1 MKSKISIITIIA
13 FSAAVYFLTA
23 CGSANLTDGDFSDD
37 NSQSSS
43 NTQSNSANRI
53 ASANVVDV
61 GEEDAGTADISGF
74 VWNDTNSNGLQDEQE
89 VGVAGVQA
97 SLRRSNGTLLDIV
110 YTDSEGIYTF
120 ADVRAGEYYLG
131 FTSNADQ
138 TFTNKDVGEDDTA
151 DSDVDPVSGQT
162 DSFSFTASSASD
174 WDVGLLTATEAA
186 EVQALLVV
194 GPNPEDFPPGY
205 NPLTGLPADDPSLM
219 ALRPIFISISHFPPS
234 QTRPPTGISF
244 SPYVVELTTLHG
256 QTRLFVLFWGE
267 YPSVESAD
275 PYSVRIEGVR
285 SGRVFYEDFR
295 RLFNACT
302 ITGGAD
308 PEVAA
313 QIYTCAHA
321 STTNADDIGA
331 AGLSINRLQ
340 NIAEQSAIG
349 LEPPNLTGN
358 LFDPQAPTGGQ
369 PAHTFLMFYNKFNQT
384 KWVYDAELG
393 GYLRY
398 QNSIADIDVFTLSTD
413 RLTDEPIVR
422 ENVIVLFTK
431 HHVLNEA
438 ETIVDIDLE
447 YNRGPAMLFRDGMMY
462 NILWD
467 TVSGEYEQETGRLRP
482 IRFTDLDGNPF
493 PLKPGTLWINV
504 VDLTTGFWELEPGI
518 WKARFYQPEYEG
530 G

>member
-1 MKSKISIITIIA
+1 MKSKSKFISVIML
-13 FSAAVYFLTA
+13 SAVALLLSA
-23 CGSANLTDGDFSDD
+23 CGPANLAGVNSNND
-37 NSQSSS
+37 NSQSAS
-43 NTQSNSANRI
+43 NTQSNITNQITSANEDDI
-53 ASANVVDV
+53 SV
-61 GEEDAGTADISGF
+61 EDAGTADISGF
-74 VWNDTNSNGLQDEQE
+74 VWDDTNSNGIQDEGE
-89 VGVAGVQA
+89 VGVAGVLE
-97 SLRRSNGTLLDIV
+97 SLRQSNGTLLDIV

-120 ADVRAGEYYLG
+120 ADIPPGEYYLR
-131 FTSNADQ
+131 FTANSGQN
-138 TFTNKDVGEDDTA
+138 FTVQDVGDDDTL
-151 DSDVDPVSGQT
+151 DSDTNPESGKT
-162 DSFSFTASSASD
+162 NSIAVAAGSESD
-174 WDVGLLTATEAA
+174 QDAGLLTAVVEI
-186 EVQALLVV
+186 EVQLPQIV

-219 ALRPIFISISHFPPS
+219 DLRPIFISISHFPPS
-234 QTRPPTGISF
+234 QTRPTTGISF

-267 YPSVESAD
+267 YPDVESATTD
-275 PYSVRIEGVR
+275 SVRIEGVR

-302 ITGGAD
+302 ITGGSD

-331 AGLSINRLQ
+331 AGLSISRLQ

-349 LEPPNLTGN
+349 IEPPNLTGN
-358 LFDPQAPTGGQ
+358 LFDPQAPAGGQ
-369 PAHTFLMFYNKFNQT
+369 PAPTFLMFYNKFNQT

-398 QNSIADIDVFTLSTD
+398 QNNIANIDVFTLSTD
-413 RLTDEPIVR
+413 LLTGEPIVR

-447 YNRGPAMLFRDGMMY
+447 YNRGPAVLFRDGMMY
-462 NILWD
+462 KILWD

-482 IRFTDLDGNPF
+482 IRFTDLNGNPF